1 MKTAMIDSA
10 YPSYGIL
17 IVDDEEAW
25 LRSISMTLAMSGGI
39 NNVVRC
45 SDSRQVMGILSGGV
59 VGLVLLDL
67 NMPHVS
73 GEELIAGIVEQ
84 YPQIPVIVIS
94 GLNQVDTAVSCMK
107 QGAFDFFVKTVDE
120 ERLIQGVQRAIR
132 MIDLQRENHEM
143 RARVLNARLRSPDS
157 FADIITADR
166 SMISIFSYIEA
177 VAKSTQPILITG
189 ESGTG
194 KELIARAIHRIGG
207 RSGKL
212 VAVNVSGLDDSM
224 FSDTLFGHT
233 RGAFTGADTARGGMI
248 EQAAGGT
255 LFLDE
260 IGDLGNASQVK
271 LLRLL
276 QEGEYYPVGSDVSRR
291 MNAGVVVATH
301 QDLAACIS
309 SGQFRKDL
317 YYRLC
322 SHHVHIPPLRERRD
336 DIPLLLD
343 HFLGEAA
350 EKLNRKRPAIPRELP
365 VLLKNYDF
373 PGNVRELRSL
383 VFDAVSRHQAHILSM
398 DTFRAVIA
406 RRYGAP
412 VPAAESAAGQ
422 NRSVFIASE
431 PLPRLHDVAGLL
443 VSEAMRR
450 AEGNQSIASRLIGVS
465 QPALSKR
472 LRKMERE
479 QEPITVERL

>member
-1 MKTAMIDSA
+1 MIDSA